1 MYPQRRLDH
10 RRRLIPHEGLPRA
23 LGLHLIHGAR
33 KEEVWRLAALSKEAL
48 HLQPEGKLQ
57 RDAKR
62 QVEAERAT
70 ESHEHVTE
78 RDLAGTAGS

>member
-1 MYPQRRLDH
+1 VPEKISQITRTAFSAERRGVLRCH
-10 RRRLIPHEGLPRA
+10 WRA
-23 LGLHLIHGAR
+23 PL
-33 KEEVWRLAALSKEAL
+33 ES
-48 HLQPEGKLQ
+48 LQNIKQ
-57 RDAKR
+57 TIR